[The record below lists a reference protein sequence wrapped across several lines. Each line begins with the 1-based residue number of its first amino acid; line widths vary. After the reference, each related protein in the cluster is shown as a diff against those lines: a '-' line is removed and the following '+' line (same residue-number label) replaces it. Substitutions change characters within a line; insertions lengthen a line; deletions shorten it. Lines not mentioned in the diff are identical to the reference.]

1 MPPPTR
7 ANSATA
13 EAPVAKP
20 STMPMFVCM
29 RPASSALM
37 STPTA
42 MPNTMAMSHSDRP
55 SSAND
60 ATHRPMVRPD
70 LKLMLSALATDSSAA
85 WAVRV
90 LARVATCMPT

>member
-1 MPPPTR
+1 M
-7 ANSATA
+7 
-13 EAPVAKP
+13 
-20 STMPMFVCM
+20 STM
-29 RPASSALM
+29 STM
-37 STPTA
+37 SV
-42 MPNTMAMSHSDRP
+42 PNTSRINHSARP
-55 SSAND
+55 RSAND